1 MYYTI
6 YKKSFMKLYLLSIL
20 LVIFYSNS
28 FAQNY
33 VKIGKTYWADHNL
46 STSIFS
52 NGDSIAHARNAEEW
66 ENYFKEKTP
75 AYCSMNYNPKNDSLY
90 GKVYN
95 WWAVVD
101 LRGLAPEGFMIPSL
115 QDWMGLKAHLNY
127 DTVCKCIPAITR
139 SADKLKS
146 TSQWKGELK
155 GDNLFNMNVFPC
167 GYVRNDGRFEGR
179 GMQVSYWT
187 CTPENAANNLGDSY
201 STYYI
206 VFKHDKSDITYDNNF
221 DANGHFVRCA
231 KGQQEYYFA
240 ITNSSNP
247 STSDEVND
255 TDASD
260 SSTETNDETES
271 SEEEE
276 EQPKKKKK
284 RKKKS

>member
-1 MYYTI
+1 
-6 YKKSFMKLYLLSIL
+6 MKFSIL
-20 LVIFYSNS
+20 SFLFVITLSNY

-46 STSIFS
+46 NTSSFS
-52 NGDSIAHARNAEEW
+52 NGDPIAQAKNMEEW
-66 ENYFKEKTP
+66 ENFFNQKIP
-75 AYCSMNYNPKNDSLY
+75 AYCSMYYNPKNDSVY

-101 LRGLAPEGFMIPSL
+101 LRGLAPEGFMVPSL

-127 DTVCKCIPAITR
+127 DTICKCYPPILR

-146 TSQWKGELK
+146 TTQWKGELK
-155 GDNLFNMNVFPC
+155 GDNLFNMNILPA

-179 GMQVSYWT
+179 GLQVSYWT
-187 CTPENAANNLGDSY
+187 CSPENAANNLGDSY

-206 VFKHDKSDITYDNNF
+206 LFKHDNSDIKYDNNF

-231 KGQQEYYFA
+231 KGQQEYYFSV
-240 ITNSSNP
+240 TNSTNSETPKESMGNDSNEN
-247 STSDEVND
+247 SNENSDEN
-255 TDASD
+255 
-260 SSTETNDETES
+260 ES
-271 SEEEE
+271 SDEDA
-276 EQPKKKKK
+276 EQPNKKKK

>member
-1 MYYTI
+1 
-6 YKKSFMKLYLLSIL
+6 MKFSILSIL
-20 LVIFYSNS
+20 IVITLSNC

-46 STSIFS
+46 NTSSFS
-52 NGDSIAHARNAEEW
+52 NGDPIAQAKNSEEW
-66 ENYFKEKTP
+66 ENFFDQKIP
-75 AYCSMNYNPKNDSLY
+75 AYCSVYYNPKNDSVY

-101 LRGLAPEGFMIPSL
+101 LRGLAPEGFMVPSL

-127 DTVCKCIPAITR
+127 DTICKCYPPILR

-146 TSQWKGELK
+146 TTQWKGELK
-155 GDNLFNMNVFPC
+155 GDNLFNMNILPA

-179 GMQVSYWT
+179 GLQVSYWT
-187 CTPENAANNLGDSY
+187 CSPENAANNLGDSY
-201 STYYI
+201 STYYML
-206 VFKHDKSDITYDNNF
+206 FKHDNSDIKYDNNF

-231 KGQQEYYFA
+231 KGQQEYYFSL
-240 ITNSSNP
+240 TNSTNSETPKESMGNDSNEN
-247 STSDEVND
+247 SNENSDEN
-255 TDASD
+255 
-260 SSTETNDETES
+260 ES
-271 SEEEE
+271 SDEDA

>member
-1 MYYTI
+1 MKFSI
-6 YKKSFMKLYLLSIL
+6 FSFLF
-20 LVIFYSNS
+20 VITLTNC

-46 STSIFS
+46 NTSSFS
-52 NGDSIAHARNAEEW
+52 NGDPIAQAKNSEEW
-66 ENYFKEKTP
+66 ENFFDQKIP
-75 AYCSMNYNPKNDSLY
+75 AYCSVYYNPKNDSIY

-101 LRGLAPEGFMIPSL
+101 LRGLAPEGFMVPSL

-127 DTVCKCIPAITR
+127 DTICKCYPPILR

-146 TSQWKGELK
+146 TTQWKGELK
-155 GDNLFNMNVFPC
+155 GDNLFNMNILPA

-179 GMQVSYWT
+179 GLQVSYWT
-187 CTPENAANNLGDSY
+187 CSPENAANNLGDSY
-201 STYYI
+201 STYYML
-206 VFKHDKSDITYDNNF
+206 FKHDNSDIKYDNNF

-231 KGQQEYYFA
+231 KGQQEYYFSV
-240 ITNSSNP
+240 TNSTNSETPKESMGNDSNEN
-247 STSDEVND
+247 SDEN
-255 TDASD
+255 
-260 SSTETNDETES
+260 ES
-271 SEEEE
+271 SDEDA

>member
-1 MYYTI
+1 
-6 YKKSFMKLYLLSIL
+6 MKLSRFLIL
-20 LVIFYSNS
+20 FVIIYSNS

-46 STSIFS
+46 NTSTFS
-52 NGDSIAHARNAEEW
+52 NGDSLTRAKNSEEW
-66 ENYFKEKTP
+66 EDLFKQGIP
-75 AYCSMNYNPKNDSLY
+75 AYCSAYYNSKNDSIY

-101 LRGLAPEGFMIPSL
+101 YRGLAPEGFMIPSV

-127 DTVCKCIPAITR
+127 DTNCRCIPPVTR

-146 TSQWKGELK
+146 NTQWKGELK
-155 GDNLFNMNVFPC
+155 GDNLFNMNVLPA
-167 GYVRNDGRFEGR
+167 GYVRNDGKFEGK

-187 CTPENAANNLGDSY
+187 CSPQNAANNIGDSY

-206 VFKHDKSDITYDNNF
+206 VFKYDKSDFTHDNNF

-231 KGQQEYYFA
+231 KGQQEYFFNTPNS
-240 ITNSSNP
+240 TNVE
-247 STSDEVND
+247 STDEVQD
-255 TDASD
+255 QKVEMTDED
-260 SSTETNDETES
+260 DGDE
-271 SEEEE
+271 
-276 EQPKKKKK
+276 PKKKKKK

>member
-1 MYYTI
+1 
-6 YKKSFMKLYLLSIL
+6 MKFSILSIL
-20 LVIFYSNS
+20 IVITLSNC

-46 STSIFS
+46 NTSSFS
-52 NGDSIAHARNAEEW
+52 NGDPIAQAKNSEEW
-66 ENYFKEKTP
+66 ENFFDQKIP
-75 AYCSMNYNPKNDSLY
+75 AYCSVYYNPKNDSVY

-101 LRGLAPEGFMIPSL
+101 LRGLAPEGFMVPSL

-127 DTVCKCIPAITR
+127 DTICKCYPPILR

-146 TSQWKGELK
+146 TTQWKGELK
-155 GDNLFNMNVFPC
+155 GDNLFNMNILPA

-179 GMQVSYWT
+179 GLQVSYWT
-187 CTPENAANNLGDSY
+187 CSPENAANNLGDSY
-201 STYYI
+201 STYYML
-206 VFKHDKSDITYDNNF
+206 FKHDNSDIKYDNNF

-231 KGQQEYYFA
+231 KGQQEYYFSV
-240 ITNSSNP
+240 TNSTNSETPKESMGNDSNEN
-247 STSDEVND
+247 SNENSDEN
-255 TDASD
+255 
-260 SSTETNDETES
+260 ES
-271 SEEEE
+271 SDEDA